1 MVTKRTLANHK
12 TIKIWGVGI
21 GAGMLSVLLKQAQK
35 EEPLDGRRVPM
46 STRDQQLNS
55 IWERSKFRE
64 DECLSARKILE
75 VSTQQIAERMVAELP
90 FPTLAYTLE
99 RRSCLMNTISPL
111 VQFIGKSLSLS
122 CFEFEACN
130 ILFRVSLIPRAEGVR
145 AWEKIFPTQFH
156 TKQTIHI
163 CEWVVLKAKTFCLM
177 LTSSPLNFCH

>member
-1 MVTKRTLANHK
+1 
-12 TIKIWGVGI
+12 
-21 GAGMLSVLLKQAQK
+21 
-35 EEPLDGRRVPM
+35 M

-55 IWERSKFRE
+55 IWERSKVRE

-111 VQFIGKSLSLS
+111 VQIIGKSLSLS

-130 ILFRVSLIPRAEGVR
+130 IMFRVSLIPRAEGVR
-145 AWEKIFPTQFH
+145 AWEKHISNTVPHETNYTNMWGYRKLKLLSHAHILPTKLLLHLISTPCTH
-156 TKQTIHI
+156 TQTEILQQK
-163 CEWVVLKAKTFCLM
+163 CFSTVVSRKYP
-177 LTSSPLNFCH
+177 SPLLQS

>member
-12 TIKIWGVGI
+12 TIKIWGVGPVGI
-21 GAGMLSVLLKQAQK
+21 GAGMLSVLLKQPQK
-35 EEPLDGRRVPM
+35 EEPLDGRRIPM
-46 STRDQQLNS
+46 SMRDQQLNS
-55 IWERSKFRE
+55 IWERSKVRE
-64 DECLSARKILE
+64 DECLSAQKILE

-145 AWEKIFPTQFH
+145 AWEK
-156 TKQTIHI
+156 HI
-163 CEWVVLKAKTFCLM
+163 SNTVPHETNYTHNYVSGWYRKLKHFVSC
-177 LTSSPLNFCH
+177 SHPPH